1 MTAAA
6 TSSDAWIY
14 WNGVRVGKFT
24 SVTQATERAPL
35 ETTALG
41 DTAATFQPGG
51 MLRNSF
57 SGNLLY
63 DPGDTAAQSM
73 LNAIDDMQVG
83 LETHGLLRVQW
94 LRRLSTPQGDRE
106 GNAVIVSRS
115 NATSV
120 GDLQTISIDIQFTGE
135 VTGSF

>member
-1 MTAAA
+1 MAA
-6 TSSDAWIY
+6 TATSADAWIY

-24 SVTQATERAPL
+24 SATQSTERTPL

-41 DTAATFQPGG
+41 DTDATFQPGG
-51 MLRNSF
+51 LRRNTF
-57 SGNLLY
+57 SGSLLY
-63 DPGDTAAQSM
+63 DPGDSAAQNM
-73 LNAIDDMQVG
+73 LNAIDDMSVG
-83 LETHGLLRVQW
+83 LLNNGRLRIQW
-94 LRRLSTPQGDRE
+94 LRRQNTTQADRE
-106 GNAVIVSRS
+106 GAAVISSRS